1 MSVARLLAVHA
12 VAALVAYAGAMTS
25 PVIAFSTIVRDNRER
40 FQPLRRELGVS
51 SFGMNLIVLQPG
63 QRGRIHAHEHQEEVF
78 LVLEGR
84 LTLLVEGVKHV
95 LGPDRLV
102 RIGAPVRR
110 QLVNA
115 GEQRLVLLAL
125 GGSGEHAGRDGQA
138 WTAWEDHGPGRP
150 PQDVQLP
157 DDLPAA

>member
-1 MSVARLLAVHA
+1 
-12 VAALVAYAGAMTS
+12 MTS
-25 PVIAFSTIVRDNRER
+25 PDIAFSTIVRDNRER

-84 LTLLVEGVKHV
+84 LTLLVEGVEHV

-102 RIGAPVRR
+102 RIGPCPTTYPRPDLR
-110 QLVNA
+110 FKGGLVGARA
-115 GEQRLVLLAL
+115 GVVA
-125 GGSGEHAGRDGQA
+125 ADG
-138 WTAWEDHGPGRP
+138 D
-150 PQDVQLP
+150 
-157 DDLPAA
+157 